1 MFFDEA
7 RAPFLPVERGAGFV
21 MTICGLFVL
30 LFVLLPAPLVDAALV
45 AARALHA
52 PPGQ

>member
-1 MFFDEA
+1 MFMDD
-7 RAPFLPVERGAGFV
+7 PQQSFLPVERGAGFV
-21 MTICGLFVL
+21 MTISGLFVL

-45 AARALHA
+45 AAHALHS